1 MPPGRPAVRFLLD
14 EHIPEGIAL
23 VLRGLRQDAE
33 HVSAL
38 GLSGADDTDVAERA
52 KDFDVFLTLDLHRQ
66 EREFFAVSRH
76 LIEGG
81 FKVLRLR
88 LPRQPDIDVDYNIL
102 LAQQLIHKMPEWLE
116 GFEEGAVLITL
127 GPRLG
132 RLSASTSADVAS
144 FVSARRPR

>member
-1 MPPGRPAVRFLLD
+1 M
-14 EHIPEGIAL
+14 
-23 VLRGLRQDAE
+23 
-33 HVSAL
+33 SAL

-88 LPRQPDIDVDYNIL
+88 LPRQPDSDVDYNIL
-102 LAQQLIHKMPEWLE
+102 VARQLIHKMPEWLVR
-116 GFEEGAVLITL
+116 FEEGAVLITL
-127 GPRLG
+127 GATLG
-132 RLSASTSADVAS
+132 RLSARTSTEVAS